1 MSDHHQHHHDHS
13 HQINMEKLNRAFYIG
28 IVLNMAFVIIEAI
41 CGWTFD
47 SLALLSDAGHNLSDV
62 ASLALS
68 LIAFKLLRR
77 KATSEYTY
85 GFRRATI
92 LASLL
97 NAILLIAA
105 VAFIIYEAVGRFLHP
120 QVLDGKMVA
129 VVAVVGIFVNG
140 ITAWLF
146 MKDQKVDLNV
156 KGAYLH
162 MVADALVS
170 VGVVLGGILIIF
182 TGWYWIDAV
191 LSIIIGLVILIGT
204 WSLLTQSLHLSLD
217 GVPHNVNPEKVREE
231 VLKIDGVE
239 DFQHV
244 HIWALSTTENALTA
258 HLRVRENTS
267 IPEIEKLKDIV
278 KHELLHLNIHHS
290 TLEVYFHDKDFGEEI
305 V

>member
-1 MSDHHQHHHDHS
+1 MSEHHHHNHS

-170 VGVVLGGILIIF
+170 VGVVIGGILIIF

-191 LSIIIGLVILIGT
+191 LSVIIGVVILIGT

-231 VLKIDGVE
+231 ILKIDGVE

-258 HLRVRENTS
+258 HIRVRENAS
-267 IPEIEKLKDIV
+267 ISETEKLKDTV
-278 KHELLHLNIHHS
+278 KHKLVHLNIQHS
-290 TLEVYFHDKDFGEEI
+290 TLEIYFGEKFFDKEI